1 MKFAF
6 LSLSSDYSCGL
17 AAILPRPVVGLS
29 SSEPAALAGWAAA
42 AASATTTESSCAAP
56 ECGVGIIDR
65 AASPGEPPPR
75 PGSCEKIFHSLFSK
89 LRVCDAL
96 RVRDIEE
103 CALLRRRSRCAVRAA

>member
-56 ECGVGIIDR
+56 ECGMGIDH
-65 AASPGEPPPR
+65 AASPGEPTPR
-75 PGSCEKIFHSLFSK
+75 PGDYENIFHFLFFK
-89 LRVCDAL
+89 LRIVQRPL
-96 RVRDIEE
+96 EGTGI
-103 CALLRRRSRCAVRAA
+103 